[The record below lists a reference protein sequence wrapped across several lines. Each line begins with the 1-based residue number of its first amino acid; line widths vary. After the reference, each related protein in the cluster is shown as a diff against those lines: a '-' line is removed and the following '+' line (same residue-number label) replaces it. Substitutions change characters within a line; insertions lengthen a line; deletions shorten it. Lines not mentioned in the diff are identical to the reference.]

1 MTTKQE
7 IPSESIQQIIDIL
20 QKQKNNII
28 LTNSVFGV
36 AEAYLYEYK
45 KQSDVNKIVTI
56 TEVHEIHSQKRLLD
70 ELDLSFYIESSLA
83 LNLCEQ
89 LMRRNVQIEEL
100 EIIRAKMQ
108 NNCERFQVGMEK
120 DYKSNYQKGIYLN
133 PILDYIKG
141 KYDWEW
147 LIANV
152 DKPIQNA
159 DRIQKCMNQYIR
171 LEKGP
176 SRVILSAYDRDLIEK
191 KFYKNFHV
199 LNLEDKINYQRL
211 KEEAIAMLY
220 YLYPILWRHHSIIEK
235 VLNHI
240 ELQEAYTMG
249 EYTYEVFM
257 NGLRKFYNAYHC
269 VESSGCFISEDEFLS
284 IIKDYINN
292 EIHMNTLEQKKKSK
306 LYI

>member
-1 MTTKQE
+1 MKTTQE
-7 IPSESIQQIIDIL
+7 IPSESIQQTLDSL
-20 QKQKNNII
+20 KNQKNNII
-28 LTNSVFGV
+28 LTNTVFGI

-45 KQSDVNKIVTI
+45 KQCDENKIVTI

-100 EIIRAKMQ
+100 GIIRTKMQ
-108 NNCERFQVGMEK
+108 SNCERFQVSMEK

-141 KYDWEW
+141 KYEWEW
-147 LIANV
+147 VIANF

-159 DRIQKCMNQYIR
+159 DRIQKCMDQYIR

-191 KFYKNFHV
+191 TSYKNFHV
-199 LNLEDKINYQRL
+199 MNLCNEINYQRL
-211 KEEAIAMLY
+211 KEEAIMMLH
-220 YLYPILWRHHSIIEK
+220 YLYPILWRHHEVIERI
-235 VLNHI
+235 LNRP
-240 ELQEAYTMG
+240 ELQQSYMAG
-249 EYTYEVFM
+249 EYTYEAFM
-257 NGLRKFYNAYHC
+257 NGLRNFYNAYHC
-269 VESSGCFISEDEFLS
+269 VESSGCFISEDEFCS
-284 IIKDYINN
+284 IIQDYISNSKNN
-292 EIHMNTLEQKKKSK
+292 KQKKKSK